1 VLKSNDQAK
10 SNPEQT
16 VKYNLLNT
24 RKTLKVETAV
34 GEQRRTRLG
43 GACLLE
49 CETAQIWPQRL
60 IKTERRPSP
69 SASDKSGRLSPS
81 GASLECFPTKTKEN

>member
-34 GEQRRTRLG
+34 GGNTTG
-43 GACLLE
+43 DGACNTRAAIGQTLAVAYTKKPLDTTRHGIRY
-49 CETAQIWPQRL
+49 ET
-60 IKTERRPSP
+60 
-69 SASDKSGRLSPS
+69 
-81 GASLECFPTKTKEN
+81 